1 MITLAL
7 IVVLFVVIAA
17 RLALAFSHA
26 LPDGLGY
33 RDENKGNALTPAKP
47 PTRLYMWR
55 VHVKGMPR
63 GFKIRE
69 VPWDLEREN
78 REREPQ

>member
-1 MITLAL
+1 MITLVL
-7 IVVLFVVIAA
+7 VVVLFVVIAV
-17 RLALAFSHA
+17 RLLLAFFHA

-33 RDENKGNALTPAKP
+33 RDEGNGVTPSKP
-47 PTRLYMWR
+47 LTRLYMWR

-69 VPWDLEREN
+69 VPWDG
-78 REREPQ
+78 REP